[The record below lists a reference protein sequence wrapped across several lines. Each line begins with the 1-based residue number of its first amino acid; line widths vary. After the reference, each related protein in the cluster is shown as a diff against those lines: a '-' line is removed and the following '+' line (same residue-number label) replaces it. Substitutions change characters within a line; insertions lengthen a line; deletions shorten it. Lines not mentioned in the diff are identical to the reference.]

1 MGQYNE
7 MIITNEGLSLLAK
20 AQLEAGSMIFTSVK
34 TGNGTYNGSEDLR
47 SEISLKSV
55 KNSFQVSSVEQEDSS
70 KLKLRCLLSNDEV
83 SIGYDISE
91 IGVYGKTDQ
100 SEEEKMIGIATA
112 VKPDFF
118 PSHDVSPSSILF
130 EIYIKIANCSN
141 VNFEY
146 TIPEGVYELAQNAEE
161 KYKKLEEH
169 TADKNNPHNVTA
181 EGIGAAS
188 VTHTHDDR
196 YYTESEIDTK
206 LNGKLNTA
214 LRGSANGLAELD
226 ATGKVPSTQL
236 PSFVDDV
243 IEGYLSGGKF
253 YMESAHTTQITGEA
267 GKIYID
273 LSTEKT
279 YRWSGSA
286 FVVISDTIALG
297 ETSATAYRGDR
308 GKTAYDHSQAAHAR
322 TDATKVEKSTT
333 NGNIK
338 INGTEIIVYTHPS
351 GTNPHGTTKSDIGL
365 SNVGNFKA
373 VSTVFG
379 QGLTDT
385 EKANAR
391 SNIGAGTADVDSA
404 LSSTS
409 TNPVQNKVVKTA
421 LDDKA
426 NISIYGDDFVSLGRK
441 SGTTVG
447 DKSFAFGDNITASGN
462 YSHAEGYITTAS
474 GGYSHAEGYVA
485 KAFGTYSHAE
495 GYSTYAGS
503 SGSHAEGHST
513 SAVNDYAHA
522 EGYKTY
528 AGSFCS
534 HAEGHSTTA
543 TNFASHVGGKYNAE
557 MGIGGTINNKTGH
570 VFVIG
575 NGISSSALSNAFSIM
590 YSGVVKAAST
600 ITASTTA
607 DYAEFFEWE
616 DGNPDAEDRV
626 GKFVTLNG
634 DKISIATSNDYILGI
649 VSGEPFVLGNGD
661 CDTWNGMYL
670 RDEFGRTILEP
681 APKIEIDEETGE
693 EKEVLDEDGNII
705 YEGTRPVLNP
715 DYDPTQQYISRF
727 DRPEWSPVGMLGVLS
742 VIQDGTCKVNGYCCC
757 NSEGIATSC
766 DRNTEGACRIIEV
779 IDDKVARVI
788 FR

>member
-20 AQLEAGSMIFTSVK
+20 GQLEAGSMIFTSVK

-55 KNSFQVSSVEQEDSS
+55 KHSFQVSSVEQEDSS

-91 IGVYGKTDQ
+91 IGVYGKIDQ

-161 KYKKLEEH
+161 KYKRLAEH
-169 TADKNNPHNVTA
+169 IADKNNPHNVTA

-206 LNGKLNTA
+206 LNGKLNTT

-253 YMESAHTTQITGEA
+253 YMESAHTTQITGES

-322 TDATKVEKSTT
+322 TDATKTEKSAT

-338 INGTEIIVYTHPS
+338 INGAETIVYTHPGS

-373 VSTVFG
+373 VSTVSG

-409 TNPVQNKVVKTA
+409 TNPVQNKVVAAA
-421 LDDKA
+421 LEAKA
-426 NISIYGDDFVSLGRK
+426 NISIYGDNSVSLGRK
-441 SGTTVG
+441 SGTTIG
-447 DKSFAFGDNITASGN
+447 TNSFAFGKITTASKRCSHAEGYYTTAEGDSSHAEGYN
-462 YSHAEGYITTAS
+462 TIASDSYSHAEGYKTLADGNS
-474 GGYSHAEGYVA
+474 SHAEGY
-485 KAFGTYSHAE
+485 
-495 GYSTYAGS
+495 
-503 SGSHAEGHST
+503 
-513 SAVNDYAHA
+513 
-522 EGYKTY
+522 
-528 AGSFCS
+528 C
-534 HAEGHSTTA
+534 TTA
-543 TNFASHVGGKYNAE
+543 SNHASHVGGKYNVA
-557 MGIGGTINNKTGH
+557 MNSGGTSSNTTGH
-570 VFVIG
+570 AFVIG
-575 NGISSSALSNAFSIM
+575 NGTSLALASNAFSVM

-634 DKISIATSNDYILGI
+634 DKISIASSNEDYILGI

-693 EKEVLDEDGNII
+693 EKEFFDEDGNII

-715 DYDPTQQYISRF
+715 DYDPTQPYISRF

-742 VIQDGTCKVNGYCCC
+742 VIQDGTCKVTGYWCC

-779 IDDKVARVI
+779 INDKVARVI